1 MEMLQSNSL
10 KSALSLHLAFSITF
24 AFWGHISTGPA
35 TLGAEQAKG
44 RTACHSASAML
55 ARQVSTKEV
64 GTHKRGAQTSLADDV
79 SGQFQLFCLGSSIGF
94 ESSRINVKQ
103 RGRLGLQVGN
113 RSIKQ
118 CGT

>member
-1 MEMLQSNSL
+1 MLLLASLDGNARVKQSQVGSFT
-10 KSALSLHLAFSITF
+10 ALGILNYICVL
-24 AFWGHISTGPA
+24 GHISSGPA
-35 TLGAEQAKG
+35 TLGAEEAKG

-113 RSIKQ
+113 
-118 CGT
+118 